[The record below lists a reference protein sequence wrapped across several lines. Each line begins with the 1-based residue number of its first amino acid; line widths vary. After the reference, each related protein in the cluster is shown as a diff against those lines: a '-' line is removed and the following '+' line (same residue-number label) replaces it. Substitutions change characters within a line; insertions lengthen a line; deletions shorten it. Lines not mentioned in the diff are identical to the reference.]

1 MENSSITLA
10 RASHESIFARF
21 LLIETIFA
29 EIREMATQFMLH
41 VLGFVSWGSRIHRR
55 VTNCYS
61 ISSFSR
67 NFYNTTL
74 KFHISQTS
82 LQSSTFG
89 AWIFCFST
97 LCAVCRSYRLNFTF
111 PQRSSSSI
119 ALFFKVQHPQSRFCL
134 NILIILELAEIFVW
148 FLRCPSNV
156 LLESMLVLNCWKY
169 LKKLNEQR
177 RLLVCVPRRQFGG
190 NKPALNSQNK
200 IETWNVLQLFS
211 SMTLQ
216 FRLEALKNIL
226 QLILCPATS

>member
-1 MENSSITLA
+1 MGNSSITLA
-10 RASHESIFARF
+10 RAAHESIFARF

-29 EIREMATQFMLH
+29 EIREMAAQFMLH

-82 LQSSTFG
+82 YQSSTFG
-89 AWIFCFST
+89 ASIFCFST
-97 LCAVCRSYRLNFTF
+97 LCAVRRSYRLNFTF
-111 PQRSSSSI
+111 AQRSSSSI
-119 ALFFKVQHPQSRFCL
+119 ALFFKVQHPQRRFCL

-156 LLESMLVLNCWKY
+156 FARKRGCVELLEISEKVEWTATFAGV
-169 LKKLNEQR
+169 R
-177 RLLVCVPRRQFGG
+177 STTRQFGG
-190 NKPALNSQNK
+190 NMPALNSQNK
-200 IETWNVLQLFS
+200 IETWNVLANMRCSRGFNFS
-211 SMTLQ
+211 HQ
-216 FRLEALKNIL
+216 WRCNFNLK
-226 QLILCPATS
+226 P